1 MSRGKDVRTYE
12 GFLDLVL
19 EEIRK
24 LDSGSADLDVARAKH
39 SYFKDALRCA
49 DQSLQAARLYKNT
62 SKRGPVP
69 LIWSSDDVTE

>member
-1 MSRGKDVRTYE
+1 VSRGKDVRTYE
-12 GFLDLVL
+12 GFLDLIL

-49 DQSLQAARLYKNT
+49 DQSLQAARLYKDREM
-62 SKRGPVP
+62 KGAVP
-69 LIWSSDDVTE
+69 LVWTPEE